1 MRALYFTRFV
11 ISCSMSKGSQTRAGI
26 VERAFRQA
34 SVVGL
39 ESLSLGPLAE
49 SLQLSKSGLFA
60 HFKSKEALQLEVVQ
74 TAIERFMRDV
84 VIPSRRQTD
93 PMAELETFFT
103 RWLTS
108 IKSEEDYGGC
118 LLITMAQEYHDRPG
132 VIRDR
137 VSQSQKDLRR
147 HLADIVRRGI
157 KEGRFRPNAD
167 PDLSAFEL
175 HGLALSYQY
184 AANLLDDPKARKR
197 ALLGMRRLLDDLSA

>member
-1 MRALYFTRFV
+1 
-11 ISCSMSKGSQTRAGI
+11 MSKGSQTRAGI
-26 VERAFRQA
+26 IEQALKQA

-39 ESLSLGPLAE
+39 ESLSLAPLAE
-49 SLQLSKSGLFA
+49 SLHLSKSGLFA

-74 TAIERFMRDV
+74 TAIERFTREV
-84 VIPSRRQTD
+84 VIPSRRQKD

-103 RWLTS
+103 RWLTW
-108 IKSEEDYGGC
+108 IKSVEDYGGC
-118 LLITMAQEYHDRPG
+118 VFMTMAQEYHDRPG

-147 HLADIVRRGI
+147 HIADIVRRGT
-157 KEGRFRPNAD
+157 KEGRFRPEAD

-175 HGLALSYQY
+175 HGLALSYQH

-197 ALLGMRRLLDDLSA
+197 ALLGMRRLLDDLST